1 MHGIWFWVF
10 MSSQWHCSR
19 VWYLHPQYTHIN
31 THSTIS
37 THNTYIILTF
47 TCTCM
52 HFLKSDLKLKYQ
64 FPSARRGW
72 TCFIQ
77 VFFSERVCTYVKIH
91 IELLCLTLKKVKS
104 GRIIPLESSPLPDKP
119 LPQYLSKIPF
129 PPLLLKSSLCHS
141 LWIQWGGHYT
151 YNAG

>member
-77 VFFSERVCTYVKIH
+77 VFFFRKGLHICENPHRTLVLDIEKGQEWKNHPPFPINLSPNTYQKSHSLPCFSNLPYVILSESSGEDTIH
-91 IELLCLTLKKVKS
+91 IMQ
-104 GRIIPLESSPLPDKP
+104 DK
-119 LPQYLSKIPF
+119 F
-129 PPLLLKSSLCHS
+129 
-141 LWIQWGGHYT
+141 
-151 YNAG
+151 